1 MAKPLNPTRIVPSDD
16 LWISENSERFNPH
29 EGETVTV
36 LRGFSV
42 GGLRA
47 LAILQRMPVELAAV
61 KGEEG
66 EGMKSVEIAERA
78 FETVCEELGHRV
90 IGWTWTDDLG
100 RPLSQPDGTAVP
112 IRVLRA
118 EELMWLVAAC
128 QGETP
133 SEKKDGLKS

>member
-90 IGWTWTDDLG
+90 IG
-100 RPLSQPDGTAVP
+100 
-112 IRVLRA
+112 
-118 EELMWLVAAC
+118 
-128 QGETP
+128 
-133 SEKKDGLKS
+133 